1 MANRRVSRRVTR
13 YVANSQYVAKQIETN
28 YGRPADVI
36 WPPVDTD
43 RFRPSASGEKD
54 DYFLFIGRLVE
65 PYKRPSLAVEAFRSL
80 PYRLVVAG
88 DGPAMSSLRRIATPN
103 IEFTGHLGDAELI
116 PLLQRAAAVIF
127 PSRDDFGLVPV
138 EAMACGTP
146 VIAYAGGGALETVV
160 PDVTGIHFETQ
171 SPSSLRMAIESF
183 DPSSFDGPVI
193 RAHAER
199 WNPTRFKDEMLTAA
213 ELTLRS

>member
-1 MANRRVSRRVTR
+1 
-13 YVANSQYVAKQIETN
+13 
-28 YGRPADVI
+28 
-36 WPPVDTD
+36 
-43 RFRPSASGEKD
+43 
-54 DYFLFIGRLVE
+54 
-65 PYKRPSLAVEAFRSL
+65 
-80 PYRLVVAG
+80 
-88 DGPAMSSLRRIATPN
+88 MSSLRRIATPN

-116 PLLQRAAAVIF
+116 PLLQRASAVIF

-183 DPSSFDGPVI
+183 DPSSFDWPVI